1 MPIQDPV
8 AANAALWAHY
18 LDRRWNPLLDPF
30 GQRYFSR
37 AIAAGVASWLALLQ
51 APAITWMYGVNAPD
65 VTRFV
70 AQSGL
75 WNDAP
80 RIPPEYARA
89 DELPAAQGGAPALEA
104 ERASQA
110 GAVSGR

>member
-1 MPIQDPV
+1 MPIEDPV

-30 GQRYFSR
+30 GSRYVSR

-51 APAITWMYGVNAPD
+51 APAITWMYGINAPD

-80 RIPPEYARA
+80 GIPPEYTRS
-89 DELPAAQGGAPALEA
+89 EEPRPASGVASAFDV
-104 ERASQA
+104 SQA
-110 GAVSGR
+110 PVSAR